1 MKSNVIKIAAFLL
14 VCLLLSASSVSAQ
27 QQRSQDIALAQEKV
41 SAILD
46 QWTVLRWGQDSVVWI
61 VHYPEELVDPYVHL
75 ETLRMNLTA
84 EQTAAYRKA
93 FREELRMGKAK
104 AFMFSVHDFGEK
116 PVSMGPLSQTLLLT
130 ESSGASY
137 RPLSYEKKLDAPVG
151 RFVQGFV
158 FFKPFK
164 DRNFKISIK
173 NLIPGRESVFS
184 FKGLGEIIP
193 KAIATQPITPNP
205 KQTAGKAKQILRKQ
219 PRAEAKEPEILIKI
233 PINTKPVAPDKPS
246 TPKKQ

>member
-1 MKSNVIKIAAFLL
+1 MRNKFAKIIFFMF
-14 VCLLLSASSVSAQ
+14 LLLSASSVSAQ
-27 QQRSQDIALAQEKV
+27 QQRSADIALAQEKV

-61 VHYPEELVDPYVHL
+61 VHYPEELVDPYVRL

-84 EQTAAYRKA
+84 EQSAAYRQA
-93 FREELRMGKAK
+93 FRDELRMGKAK
-104 AFMFSVHDFGEK
+104 AFMFSVHVFGDK

-130 ESSGASY
+130 ESSGTSY

-173 NLIPGRESVFS
+173 NLIPGRESIFIFNAS
-184 FKGLGEIIP
+184 YDMMP
-193 KAIATQPITPNP
+193 KTIATQQSSQNP
-205 KQTAGKAKQILRKQ
+205 PKTTNKSTQLLRKK
-219 PRAEAKEPEILIKI
+219 PRVEIKEPEVLIKI
-233 PINTKPVAPDKPS
+233 PINTKPIAPNKPAV
-246 TPKKQ
+246 PKE